1 MLGTDGIGVALEWLS
16 NHDDIRTCERRPRLT
31 LTIGIPL
38 ASSGVVANVTP
49 DVFVFKVFDREVL
62 VVDKDVVPFFVCEGL
77 PNCCSFD
84 LIC

>member
-1 MLGTDGIGVALEWLS
+1 M
-16 NHDDIRTCERRPRLT
+16 
-31 LTIGIPL
+31 IGIPL

-49 DVFVFKVFDREVL
+49 DVFVFEVFDREVL
-62 VVDKDVVPFFVCEGL
+62 VVDKDVVPLFVCEGL